1 MPGELNIINEISDSA
16 EDFLFKEISSKA
28 LRIGFLKKVIERSLI
43 KNHECTEE
51 HLEFLLKRL

>member
-28 LRIGFLKKVIERSLI
+28 LRIGFLKNVIERSLI

-51 HLEFLLKRL
+51 HLEFLLK